1 MQQQIAKKNTKRRWN
16 SKTEYPRSIYENV
29 HRISI
34 IDLIRFDIYNIVE
47 LEACRRLYKRV
58 MYDIWTI

>member
-1 MQQQIAKKNTKRRWN
+1 MQQQIAKKN
-16 SKTEYPRSIYENV
+16 
-29 HRISI
+29 ISI